1 MEEEL
6 ASLNIIDEEEAV
18 FRAEAPVVEDDYK
31 LCMVGR
37 CLIDCVAHFPS
48 LRNTMTD
55 LWYPIG
61 GISISDLSE
70 KRPMDLAMDR
80 EEDLLMT
87 MEWKKRQRL
96 VRELSVSLNEEVG
109 RDKK

>member
-6 ASLNIIDEEEAV
+6 ASLNIIDEEEVV
-18 FRAEAPVVEDDYK
+18 FRAEASVLEDDYK

-55 LWYPIG
+55 LWHPIG

-70 KRPMDLAMDR
+70 KRNPMIYENQGSFGCEFTT
-80 EEDLLMT
+80 EE
-87 MEWKKRQRL
+87 KK
-96 VRELSVSLNEEVG
+96 EDSG
-109 RDKK
+109 GD